1 MTDNH
6 HKREVDSN
14 DERIPTAVLDT
25 AVENAATGDQFAVIC
40 TDGDIE
46 YTQTRA
52 GAEQVAQEMRAM
64 REFFAGPSHETEIF
78 EL

>member
-1 MTDNH
+1 MSEPTDTSA
-6 HKREVDSN
+6 ES
-14 DERIPTAVLDT
+14 IPTVVFNT
-25 AVENAATGDQFAVIC
+25 AVKNAATDDRFIILC

-46 YTQTRA
+46 YAQTRA
-52 GAEQVAQEMRAM
+52 EAEQVAQGMRAM